1 LLLLF
6 FNFLQYVAPS
16 PIENLLIAHHLV
28 ELACVGG
35 RSQPAP
41 HAIIQLSEGPKV
53 KADKEAGRAEM
64 GKELLALLSETVN
77 PQLDQHEQ
85 LSFIVVVKDEWLPE
99 NGFLTPTQK
108 IKRATI
114 EDAYAP
120 QVEGWYEDKKK
131 VIWYGW

>member
-1 LLLLF
+1 LFFF

-16 PIENLLIAHHLV
+16 PIENLLIAHNLV

-35 RSQPAP
+35 RAQPAP
-41 HAIIQLSEGPKV
+41 HAIIQLSEGPKA
-53 KADKEAGRAEM
+53 KADKKEGREEM
-64 GKELLALLSETVN
+64 GKELQAHLLEAVN

-85 LSFIVVVKDEWLPE
+85 LAFIVVVKDEWLPE

-114 EDAYAP
+114 EDSYAP
-120 QVEGWYEDKKK
+120 HVDGWYDEKKK